1 MAVTLRGK
9 EMQRIA
15 CLAMV
20 GVMGA
25 ALWAQGGAVQSPQP
39 TVPTQQHV
47 EALEKK
53 LGDWAQLGY
62 YREANAALAP
72 STAGGQRVVF
82 YGASIVQFWKTR
94 GAFFP
99 GKPYVDRG
107 ISGQTTPQMLVRFR
121 QDVIDL
127 HPRAVVI
134 LGGTNDI
141 AGNTGP
147 MTLEMTEAN
156 WKSMAELAKANGIA
170 LVFASLPPSTDFPW
184 KKGLKP
190 ADKIRALNAWLKDY
204 CAKNGAT
211 YLDVYS
217 VLTNDEGGMKEGL
230 SLDGVHPNAKG
241 YALMEPPTQVAIDRA
256 LGNKQE

>member
-1 MAVTLRGK
+1 MRQICAAVAAGL
-9 EMQRIA
+9 
-15 CLAMV
+15 LNV
-20 GVMGA
+20 
-25 ALWAQGGAVQSPQP
+25 ALWGQGGSVQTQAPPQV
-39 TVPTQQHV
+39 TAQQRV
-47 EALEKK
+47 ETLEKK
-53 LGDWAQLGY
+53 LTDWGQLGY
-62 YREANAALAP
+62 YREANAKLAAP
-72 STAGGQRVVF
+72 TAGEERVVF
-82 YGASIVQFWKTR
+82 YGASVVEYWKTR

-127 HPRAVVI
+127 QPRAVVI
-134 LGGTNDI
+134 LGGSNDI

-147 MTLEMTEAN
+147 MTPEMTEAS
-156 WKSMAELAKANGIA
+156 WQSMAELAKANGIA
-170 LVFASLPPSTDFPW
+170 VIFASLTPSMDFPW

-190 ADKIRALNAWLKDY
+190 AEKIRGLNAWLKEY
-204 CAKNGAT
+204 CARASLT

-217 VLTNDEGGMKEGL
+217 VLTDADGGMKEGI

-256 LGNKQE
+256 LASTQQQ